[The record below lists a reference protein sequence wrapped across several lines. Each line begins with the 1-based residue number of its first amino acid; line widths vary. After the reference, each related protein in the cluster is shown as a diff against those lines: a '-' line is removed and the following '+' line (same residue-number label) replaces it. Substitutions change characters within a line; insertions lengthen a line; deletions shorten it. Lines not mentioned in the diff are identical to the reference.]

1 MREVCVSFPFLRNGF
16 NPILRVFLGQEPAD
30 ESIGVAVC
38 GMGFAGSEDFKLRFV
53 EATRLN
59 PILGFHSRFRW
70 FSLRRP
76 CGAFILHGIKEERRF
91 IFIYFQGRRK
101 NMGFCWGKRVKNF

>member
-1 MREVCVSFPFLRNGF
+1 MRRVCVSFPFLRNGF

-30 ESIGVAVC
+30 ESCGVGIGR
-38 GMGFAGSEDFKLRFV
+38 MGFRGEDFEFRFA
-53 EATRLN
+53 EPTGLD

-70 FSLRRP
+70 FSLRHP

-91 IFIYFQGRRK
+91 IFIYFQ
-101 NMGFCWGKRVKNF
+101 WGGLKSPAVLTLL